1 MPTSKIILLLTVIS
15 LLSGCGAEDK
25 TRTAGG
31 DGRSVQARVEVVTA
45 SELPTYHAAP
55 ATVVARERVEVASRL
70 MGYIREI
77 NVVEGTV
84 VKAGQRLFT
93 VDPLDVE
100 GQLAQARLAV
110 ELAEN
115 AWRDALADYERHA
128 ALLKEEAVTRQQYEK
143 MKLNRDLAATR
154 LAQARA
160 QLATAAGQMR
170 YASVNAPIAG
180 VVTRKLADRGDLA
193 TPGQPVIV
201 LESTGPMQVET
212 QVPEAILARIKPGQ
226 SVRVEIDGQAG
237 PVEARIARISP
248 AADPVSRTFL
258 VKLDVAQAGLKSG
271 SFARVL
277 FPLASRQAL
286 TVPDSALTQR
296 AGIEGVFVVNAEGIA
311 QFRMVRSGERRGG
324 RVEVQAGLTPGERVV
339 VEGAERLA
347 NGDHVSSTSPS
358 NPGEVSETRRLP
370 GAGGAT
376 QARGEAAL
384 PSRGEL
390 THKVTG

>member
-1 MPTSKIILLLTVIS
+1 MLVSRTTLLLTAA
-15 LLSGCGAEDK
+15 LLLAGCGAEDK
-25 TRTAGG
+25 TETAAGEA
-31 DGRSVQARVEVVTA
+31 RSVQARVEAVTVA
-45 SELPTYHAAP
+45 ELPTHHAAP

-77 NVVEGTV
+77 NVAEGAA

-100 GQLAQARLAV
+100 GQVAQARLAV
-110 ELAEN
+110 QQAED
-115 AWRDALADYERHA
+115 AWRDAVADYERHA
-128 ALLKEEAVTRQQYEK
+128 NLLKEEVVTRQQYEK

-160 QLATAAGQMR
+160 QLATAGGQLR
-170 YASVNAPIAG
+170 YATVTAPIGG

-193 TPGQPVIV
+193 TPGQPVVV
-201 LESTGPMQVET
+201 LESAGPMQVET
-212 QVPEAILARIKPGQ
+212 HVPEAILARIKPGQ
-226 SVRVEIDGQAG
+226 TVQVEIDGVSG
-237 PVEARIARISP
+237 PVEARIARIVP

-258 VKLDVAQAGLKSG
+258 VKLDLAQPGLRSG

-286 TVPDSALTQR
+286 TVPAAALVQR

-311 QFRMVRSGERRGG
+311 QFRMVRSGERQNG
-324 RVEVQAGLTPGERVV
+324 RVEIQAGLAAGERVV

-347 NGDHVSSTSPS
+347 NGY
-358 NPGEVSETRRLP
+358 
-370 GAGGAT
+370 
-376 QARGEAAL
+376 
-384 PSRGEL
+384 
-390 THKVTG
+390 KVTG